1 MADRFFTSDLSTA
14 TATLSGPEAHHALH
28 VLRLKV
34 GDDIRLF
41 DGAGTTVTG
50 VVESAGRRDVEV
62 TIKTRSFAERRAE
75 GRVIVAA
82 APPKGDRLKWMVE
95 KLTELGVD
103 EYIPLRT
110 HRSVVD
116 AAKWKPDKLQATI
129 IAAAKQCARDWLM
142 DIAEPIEFAA
152 LISDV
157 QPGHSLHIAHP
168 YAVTSQQ
175 QSATLGSAHSHMV
188 LIGPEGGF
196 TDDEVELAVSTAAAA
211 PLEWPGT
218 ILRVETAA
226 IMAAV
231 MLRNLSVS

>member
-1 MADRFFTSDLSTA
+1 MADRFFCPDLSKTTA
-14 TATLSGPEAHHALH
+14 TISGPEAHHALH

-34 GDDIRLF
+34 GDQIRLF

-50 VVESAGRRDVEV
+50 LVESAGRRDVAASV
-62 TIKTRSFAERRAE
+62 SQRSFTDPTTC
-75 GRVIVAA
+75 GRVVVAA
-82 APPKGDRLKWMVE
+82 APPKGDRLKWMIE

-110 HRSVVD
+110 CRAVVD
-116 AAKWKPDKLQATI
+116 AKKWKTDKLQATG
-129 IAAAKQCARDWLM
+129 IAAAKQCERDWLM
-142 DIAEPIEFAA
+142 KIAEPTPLTTIV
-152 LISDV
+152 SDR
-157 QPGHSLHIAHP
+157 PADHSLHIAHP
-168 YAVTSQQ
+168 YSVGGPK
-175 QSATLGSAHSHMV
+175 QSAPTSSAQSHLV

-196 TDDEVELAVSTAAAA
+196 TDDEVESAVAAGAV

-231 MLRNLSVS
+231 ILGNMRNT

>member
-1 MADRFFTSDLSTA
+1 MADRFYSSELSKS

-34 GDDIRLF
+34 GDEIRLF

-50 VVESAGRRDVEV
+50 IVESAGRRDIDVSIE
-62 TIKTRSFAERRAE
+62 TRSFEERATS

-103 EYIPLRT
+103 QYIPLRT

-116 AAKWKPDKLQATI
+116 AGKWKPDKLQATI
-129 IAAAKQCARDWLM
+129 VSAAKQCERDWLM
-142 DIAEPIEFAA
+142 EITEPTDFAA
-152 LISDV
+152 LVSNA
-157 QPGHSLHIAHP
+157 PKRHSLHIAHP
-168 YAVTSQQ
+168 YSVTGQQ
-175 QSATLGSAHSHMV
+175 RSAIGTDTHSHMV
-188 LIGPEGGF
+188 FIGPEGGF
-196 TDDEVELAVSTAAAA
+196 TDDEVELAVAAGAA
-211 PLEWPGT
+211 SLEWPGT

-231 MLRNLSVS
+231 MLRGRQVV